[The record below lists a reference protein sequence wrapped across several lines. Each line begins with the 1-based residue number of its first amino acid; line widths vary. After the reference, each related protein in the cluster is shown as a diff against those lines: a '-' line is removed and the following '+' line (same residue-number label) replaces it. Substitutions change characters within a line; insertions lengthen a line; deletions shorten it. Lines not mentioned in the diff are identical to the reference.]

1 VREIVQA
8 VHPGGGVVNVSQKPA
23 ELVAVTPTMRDLIEN
38 IIEDLLLLLDEIDGD
53 ENREPDLAGFDHRF
67 MDDREVDDDFEPSIG
82 SPNDLERDDAELDE
96 PGFIEGGQG
105 L

>member
-1 VREIVQA
+1 MNPQ
-8 VHPGGGVVNVSQKPA
+8 PKPI
-23 ELVAVTPTMRDLIEN
+23 EFITVTPAMRGLIEN
-38 IIEDLLLLLDEIDGD
+38 VIEDLLLLLDEIDGD
-53 ENREPDLAGFDHRF
+53 ENREPDLAGFGHCF
-67 MDDREVDDDFEPSIG
+67 MDDREHDDDFEPSIG